1 MFSGITPPDS
11 TVSQK
16 SRVETGIMHITD
28 RPHFPVSLDNL
39 VLNLLANLHE
49 SILDT
54 YRTQLLPKKVETAS
68 APHRQA
74 LSFLD

>member
-1 MFSGITPPDS
+1 
-11 TVSQK
+11 
-16 SRVETGIMHITD
+16 MHITD